1 MATPLVRTV
10 QEQGGT
16 MYAFASA
23 ARDLTRAQ
31 GDPDLKFEF
40 SHYALMDL
48 PEIATQ
54 VNGLNTIEFNRLK
67 DVAGGAYVPSTDD
80 NRSWSETFQNYALNL
95 EELVRNDDDFDPQIY
110 KSDAEKIFFKY
121 LQSIGALR
129 FRTATSSEAVSTV
142 GRYAEEDSVSG
153 TGNDYE
159 RLVKYVGT
167 IDVIN
172 DKNYA
177 ANTYQEIFVNVPSS
191 VGYTPVVLFEE
202 DTYNTTSLA
211 LTAGNNINGRS
222 SHPETGFSIQSLVDA
237 NGQYDINTNTTPAL
251 GIDFNEQSYYAV
263 NVNSSINTLHDYS
276 QRGGNFKFN
285 VVLVYYDLYSQS
297 NPGNRATNLYGVLLL
312 DNFKDGGIRELIK
325 YKPNSITGL
334 NGNAYSLKL
343 NIKYNTSLDNVGV
356 ENNINDFTTFSMDL
370 FFDTTSVLENAAK
383 LLMQANGRYDDIASR
398 LDVMENMVLS
408 SEDADTMK
416 AEIASLQ
423 TQIENASLNFA
434 DEASLLDM
442 ITDIN
447 RRMNSIIN
455 GTIPTEVQYNT
466 NVIFD
471 GKGTKVD
478 KSVPGKI
485 KVNNDVKGYQ
495 LLTKFEWDLANKA
508 VGQKIVE
515 FDPTT
520 ANTKGVY
527 VRLKSFENMVRMS
540 LVAGAANNDI
550 NIYIDDSYESWEEG
564 QVLKLAFDSVLNL
577 DGYNINIYTDK
588 KNGWSLARQI
598 TLGDLNSTKPYIELV
613 CVDKTLLTFVA
624 DVLR

>member
-16 MYAFASA
+16 MFAFASA

-40 SHYALMDL
+40 SHYALLDL
-48 PEIATQ
+48 PEVTAP
-54 VNGLNTIEFNRLK
+54 VNGLNTIQFENLE
-67 DVAGGAYVPSTDD
+67 DIVGNAYVPSTDT

-95 EELVRNDDDFDPQIY
+95 EEIIRNDDDFDPVIY

-121 LQSIGALR
+121 LQAMGAMR
-129 FRTATSSEAVSTV
+129 VRSAGSNEALSTI
-142 GRYAEEDSVSG
+142 GRYAEEDNAAG
-153 TGNDYE
+153 TGSDYE
-159 RLVKYVGT
+159 RIVKYLGT
-167 IDVIN
+167 IDVVN

-177 ANTYQEIFVNVPSS
+177 ANTYQEIFINVPSS
-191 VGYTPVVLFEE
+191 VGNTPVVLFED
-202 DTYNTTSLA
+202 DTYNTTSLKLA
-211 LTAGNNINGRS
+211 ASTNIEGRS
-222 SHPETGFSIQSLVDA
+222 SHPETTFSIQSLVDA
-237 NGQYDINTNTTPAL
+237 AGYYDVDTNTNPGI

-285 VVLVYYDLYSQS
+285 AVLVYYDLYSQS

-312 DNFKDGGIRELIK
+312 DNFVDGNIRELIK
-325 YKPNSITGL
+325 YKPNAVTGL

-383 LLMQANGRYDDIASR
+383 LLNQANNRYDDISNR
-398 LDVMENMVLS
+398 LDVMENAVLS
-408 SEDADTMK
+408 SQDAATLKGQVAD
-416 AEIASLQ
+416 LQ
-423 TQIENASLNFA
+423 NQVELAALNYA

-447 RRMNSIIN
+447 RRINSIIN

-471 GKGTKVD
+471 GKGTSVD

-485 KVNNDVKGYQ
+485 KINNTIQGYR
-495 LLTKFEWDLANKA
+495 LLKLFDWDGA
-508 VGQKIVE
+508 VQQPITA
-515 FDPTT
+515 FDPLT
-520 ANTKGVY
+520 ANTNGIY
-527 VRLKSFENMVRMS
+527 ARLKPFENMMRVS
-540 LVAGAANNDI
+540 LLAGAMNDSL
-550 NIYIDDSYESWEEG
+550 NIYIDDSTDSWVDG
-564 QVLKLAFDSVLNL
+564 QTLKIVFDSAL
-577 DGYNINIYTDK
+577 DLSGYNINVYTDK

-598 TLGDLNSTKPYIELV
+598 TSAELRGSKPYIELI
-613 CVDKTLLTFVA
+613 CTNQTTLTFVA

>member
-48 PEIATQ
+48 PEVAAQ
-54 VNGLNTIEFNRLK
+54 VNGLNTIEFDRLE

-80 NRSWSETFQNYALNL
+80 NRSWAETFQNYALNL
-95 EELVRNDDDFDPQIY
+95 EEIIRNDDDFDPAIY

-121 LQSIGALR
+121 LQSVGALR
-129 FRTATSSEAVSTV
+129 IRSANTSEAVSTV
-142 GRYAEEDSVSG
+142 GRYAEEDNASG

-159 RLVKYVGT
+159 RLIKYVGT

-191 VGYTPVVLFEE
+191 VGYTPVVLFED

-211 LTAGNNINGRS
+211 LTAGNNIEGRS
-222 SHPETGFSIQSLVDA
+222 SHPETGFSIQSLVDGGA
-237 NGQYDINTNTTPAL
+237 QYDIDTNANPAV

-285 VVLVYYDLYSQS
+285 AVLVYYDLYSQT

-325 YKPNSITGL
+325 YKPNSVTGL

-383 LLMQANGRYDDIASR
+383 LLMQANARYDAIADR

-416 AEIASLQ
+416 SEIESLQ
-423 TQIENASLNFA
+423 TQVENASLNYA

-447 RRMNSIIN
+447 RRINSIIN

-485 KVNNDVKGYQ
+485 KINNEVQGYR
-495 LLTKFEWDLANKA
+495 LLSQFDWDLANEA
-508 VGQKIVE
+508 VGQKITE
-515 FDPTT
+515 FDPTI
-520 ANTKGVY
+520 ANTNGVY
-527 VRLKSFENMVRMS
+527 VRLKSFENMIRMS
-540 LVAGAANNDI
+540 LATGTANNDI
-550 NIYIDDSYESWEEG
+550 NIYIDDSSESWADG
-564 QVLKLAFDSVLNL
+564 QVLKLVFDSIL
-577 DGYNINIYTDK
+577 DLGGYNIKFWTDK
-588 KNGWSLARQI
+588 KNGWTLARQI
-598 TLGDLNSTKPYIELV
+598 TSAELVGTKPYIELI
-613 CVDKTLLTFVA
+613 CTNKTLLTFVS

>member
-16 MYAFASA
+16 MFAFASA

-40 SHYALMDL
+40 SHYALLDL
-48 PEIATQ
+48 PEVTAP
-54 VNGLNTIEFNRLK
+54 VNGLNTIQFDRLK
-67 DVAGGAYVPSTDD
+67 DVAGGSYVPSTDT

-95 EELVRNDDDFDPQIY
+95 EEIIRNDDDFDPVIY

-121 LQSIGALR
+121 LQSVGAMR
-129 FRTATSSEAVSTV
+129 IRSAGSNEALSTI
-142 GRYAEEDSVSG
+142 GRYTEEDNASG
-153 TGNDYE
+153 TGTDYE
-159 RLVKYVGT
+159 RLVKYLGT
-167 IDVIN
+167 IDVVN

-177 ANTYQEIFVNVPSS
+177 ANTYQEIFINVPSS
-191 VGYTPVVLFEE
+191 VGNTPVVLFAD
-202 DTYNTTSLA
+202 DTYNTTSLS
-211 LTAGNNINGRS
+211 LTASNNIEGRS
-222 SHPETGFSIQSLVDA
+222 SHPEPLFSIQSLVDPTG
-237 NGQYDINTNTTPAL
+237 NYDINTNTNPGI

-285 VVLVYYDLYSQS
+285 AVLVYYDLYSQS

-312 DNFKDGGIRELIK
+312 DNFIDGNIRELIK
-325 YKPNSITGL
+325 YKPNAVTGL

-383 LLMQANGRYDDIASR
+383 LLNQANNRYDGISNR
-398 LDVMENMVLS
+398 LDVMENAVLS
-408 SEDADTMK
+408 SQDAATLKAQVED
-416 AEIASLQ
+416 LQ
-423 TQIENASLNFA
+423 AQVEAAGLNYA

-447 RRMNSIIN
+447 RRINSIVN

-471 GKGTKVD
+471 GKGTSVD

-485 KVNNDVKGYQ
+485 KINNTIQGYR
-495 LLTKFEWDLANKA
+495 LLKLFDWDGA
-508 VGQKIVE
+508 VQQPITA
-515 FDPTT
+515 FDPLT
-520 ANTKGVY
+520 ANTNGIY
-527 VRLKSFENMVRMS
+527 ARLKSFENMMRVS
-540 LVAGAANNDI
+540 LLPGAMNDSL
-550 NIYIDDSYESWEEG
+550 NIYIDDSTDSWVDG
-564 QVLKLAFDSVLNL
+564 QTLKIVFDSTLNL
-577 DGYNINIYTDK
+577 SGYNINVYTDK

-598 TLGDLNSTKPYIELV
+598 TSAELRGSKPYIELI
-613 CVDKTLLTFVA
+613 CTNQTTLTFVA